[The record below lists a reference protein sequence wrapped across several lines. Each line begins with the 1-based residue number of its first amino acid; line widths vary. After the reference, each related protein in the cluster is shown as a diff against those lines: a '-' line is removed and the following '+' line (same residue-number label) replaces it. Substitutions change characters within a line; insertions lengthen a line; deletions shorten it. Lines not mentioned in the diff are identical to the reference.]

1 MGAGHG
7 STGMLPHLQWFDFE
21 RFLIHFISYRGCVS
35 GAQIANIRR
44 DIGTDGKDEYDW
56 EAIDG
61 YDELK

>member
-1 MGAGHG
+1 
-7 STGMLPHLQWFDFE
+7 MLPHLQWFDFE